1 MNLPNRLTVFRIFIT
16 PLFLIVFLIPDWIG
30 GATLPLTALLWL
42 LYLMIEI
49 SDVMDGFIARRYGL
63 VTDLGKVLDPFA
75 DVLSRIT
82 YFICFSA
89 AGIMPV
95 LVLAVLLYREF
106 SVTFLRMILI
116 RKGVAMAASIWGKLK
131 AVTYAL
137 AGVLG
142 LVTISIRRLAI
153 AADFGELLETATL
166 TVFILAAVASVAS
179 FAVYLRGAV
188 PVLKST
194 FQE

>member
-1 MNLPNRLTVFRIFIT
+1 MNLPNKLTVFRIAIT
-16 PLFLIVFLIPDWIG
+16 PVFLIVFM
-30 GATLPLTALLWL
+30 LPRWMDGYSALLGVVLWA
-42 LYLMIEI
+42 LYLAIEI
-49 SDVMDGFIARRYGL
+49 SDVLDGFIARRYGL
-63 VTDLGKVLDPFA
+63 VSDLGKVLDPFA
-75 DVLSRIT
+75 DVLSRVT

-95 LVLAVLLYREF
+95 VILAILLYREF

-142 LVTISIRRLAI
+142 LVYVSIERSGLYG
-153 AADFGELLETATL
+153 DMLSPLLIGVQA
-166 TVFILAAVASVAS
+166 VFILSAIASVLS
-179 FAVYLRGAV
+179 FVTYFSGALG
-188 PVLKST
+188 VLKET